1 MVVMLPERD
10 VREILRRESGAEGRR
25 PPSSRTK
32 DQKMA
37 RAVSLRTQTGGDWY
51 SPYDMLLRGAQKN
64 LSSWREREKAK
75 RQHASIALKKRN
87 CKAFNAII
95 QS

>member
-1 MVVMLPERD
+1 MLPERD

-51 SPYDMLLRGAQKN
+51 SPYDMSSSKEFVVVDCAGRGEK
-64 LSSWREREKAK
+64 ERKL
-75 RQHASIALKKRN
+75 HVNGNMHPLH
-87 CKAFNAII
+87 
-95 QS
+95 

>member
-1 MVVMLPERD
+1 MVMLPERD

-37 RAVSLRTQTGGDWY
+37 RALSLGHRLEEIGIDR
-51 SPYDMLLRGAQKN
+51 M
-64 LSSWREREKAK
+64 
-75 RQHASIALKKRN
+75 I
-87 CKAFNAII
+87 
-95 QS
+95 